1 MSLHYPL
8 VNIEA
13 SAETLRGLVFLRK
26 PTMVKGVP
34 RIEPW
39 GVPPAGKEGL
49 VKGTVKEE

>member
-13 SAETLRGLVFLRK
+13 STETQRGLIFLSIEKEVR
-26 PTMVKGVP
+26 VS

-39 GVPPAGKEGL
+39 GVPPAGKEGH
-49 VKGTVKEE
+49 VKGRVKEE